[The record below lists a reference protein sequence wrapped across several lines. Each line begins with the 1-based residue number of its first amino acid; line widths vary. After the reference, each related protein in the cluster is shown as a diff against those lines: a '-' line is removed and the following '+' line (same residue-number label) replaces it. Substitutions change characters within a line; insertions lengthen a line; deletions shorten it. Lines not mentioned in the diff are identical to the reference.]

1 MKIELKKWSI
11 EDKESLIRICNTID
25 RNYLSDRL
33 PNPYTNE
40 SAEWWLNIVKENE
53 GKTGIF
59 YSIWN
64 ELYDSFIHSVSVSN
78 EAGLSD
84 IFIFP
89 GIIRP
94 HSTRAIIEYTFL

>member
-1 MKIELKKWSI
+1 M
-11 EDKESLIRICNTID
+11 
-25 RNYLSDRL
+25 
-33 PNPYTNE
+33 
-40 SAEWWLNIVKENE
+40 E